1 MTGHRAELAKTTV
14 REILDTL
21 GNNDYVNVFKF
32 SDSTEGVVPC
42 FKEGL
47 VPASLENKREMKNA
61 LDAIRPENIA
71 NFTSGLVTAFE
82 LLHKV
87 GIRAEK
93 NDKPMFRAR
102 SFIFSIIE
110 LVKAHSVIKV
120 SC

>member
-93 NDKPMFRAR
+93 K
-102 SFIFSIIE
+102 
-110 LVKAHSVIKV
+110 
-120 SC
+120 